1 MPNQIQNLVLPS
13 FDFNLNQ
20 FDNLYSNAFSSIS
33 NFELSYSFDTY
44 EHSGLKTNGFFSN
57 LCSGLDLGSYLNPIQ
72 PTTKD
77 PQNHVTKKQ
86 SLFKNIGN
94 KINNFAEKFISPVTG
109 RITSGYGDR
118 IHPTLH
124 YKKFHNGI
132 DIAAPQGT

>member
-44 EHSGLKTNGFFSN
+44 EHSGLKTNRFFSN

-72 PTTKD
+72 PTSA
-77 PQNHVTKKQ
+77 H
-86 SLFKNIGN
+86 
-94 KINNFAEKFISPVTG
+94 EH
-109 RITSGYGDR
+109 SGLK
-118 IHPTLH
+118 T
-124 YKKFHNGI
+124 NGFFSNLCSGL
-132 DIAAPQGT
+132 DLSSYLN